1 MAKIDRLTAL
11 IYLTLLVNIFDIVL
25 HVAIGQPEAIRI
37 IGNTFI
43 IISGAL
49 LLISTSYRM
58 LFVTS
63 LVLYIILN
71 TLHVLIDGIGLLEAV
86 LIATT
91 VLTGIIIVRR
101 RAV

>member
-1 MAKIDRLTAL
+1 MAKIDRLTTL
-11 IYLTLLVNIFDIVL
+11 IYLTLLVNLLDIVL
-25 HVAIGQPEAIRI
+25 HVAIGQPEALRI
-37 IGNTFI
+37 ISNTFI

-49 LLISTSYRM
+49 ILVNTIYRM

-71 TLHVLIDGIGLLEAV
+71 TLHVLLEGAGLLGAV

-91 VLTGIIIVRR
+91 VLTGVIIIRR
-101 RAV
+101 RAA